1 MRAPTGSTRLVAV
14 IGSPIAHS
22 LSPVLF
28 NAAFEAA
35 GLDWVDVALEVAA
48 GDTAR
53 ALDGMRALGIVGLSV
68 TTPHKEAAAALCDA
82 LSPEAELLGA
92 VNCIHNV
99 DGVLTGHTTDGDGL
113 VASVRIDHD
122 FQVAGRRCVVLGA
135 GGAAASVVLA
145 LVRAGAASVT
155 VVNRTR
161 ERADR
166 LVALVGGSA
175 AACAPGDAGPALAE
189 AELVVNATTV
199 GMSSSDDAMPID
211 PSSLHAGQLVVDI
224 VYRPLETAL
233 LRAAAARGAA
243 TSNGVSMLVHQAA
256 LQFEI
261 WTGAKAPVDA
271 MTAAVAPLLRVG

>member
-35 GLDWVDVALEVAA
+35 GLEWVDVALEVAA

-113 VASVRIDHD
+113 VAAVRIDHD
-122 FQVAGRRCVVLGA
+122 FRVAGRRCVVLGA

-175 AACAPGDAGPALAE
+175 AA
-189 AELVVNATTV
+189 
-199 GMSSSDDAMPID
+199 
-211 PSSLHAGQLVVDI
+211 LHAGQLVVDI

-271 MTAAVAPLLRVG
+271 MTAAVAPLLRVD